1 MKKTLPI
8 FIVIALIIAAGAFY
22 LGMKYQQSKGP
33 NFNFNRG
40 NGLNNRFA
48 TSSNNFFGNQGR
60 ERIIRGQIIAKDDK
74 SLTIKLPN
82 GSSQIVIYSNDTKV
96 EKSVAGQISDLQI
109 GQSVD
114 VSVKNIDNNIL
125 SANSILIR

>member
-40 NGLNNRFA
+40 NVLNKRFA

-60 ERIIRGQIIAKDDK
+60 ERIIRGQIIAKDEK

>member
-33 NFNFNRG
+33 NFNFNRS

-60 ERIIRGQIIAKDDK
+60 ERIIEG
-74 SLTIKLPN
+74 KLLLRMK
-82 GSSQIVIYSNDTKV
+82 KV
-96 EKSVAGQISDLQI
+96 
-109 GQSVD
+109 
-114 VSVKNIDNNIL
+114 
-125 SANSILIR
+125 